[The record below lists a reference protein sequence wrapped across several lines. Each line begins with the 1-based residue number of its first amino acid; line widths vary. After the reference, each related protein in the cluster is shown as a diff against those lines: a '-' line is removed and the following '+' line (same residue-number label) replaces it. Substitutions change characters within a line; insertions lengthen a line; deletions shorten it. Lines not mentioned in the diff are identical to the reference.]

1 MAFTLNQYLYS
12 PSNVT
17 LKDYAH
23 AARVFTDDQF
33 RLAPK
38 SKFLFHVAFS
48 INQSALKNIDLIQRY
63 RNEINVLVKSCD
75 LPNFRVTV
83 DTLNQYN
90 RKKNVQTTH
99 KYEAINVTF
108 HDDNMSLIN
117 QLWQNYYSY
126 YYADSTSALDPAAYK
141 RNATR
146 SSRFITNPYGLDNGS
161 TAPFFNYITIY
172 QMARHEYVSYT
183 LLNPVINSFNHNK
196 LDYSNGNTPH
206 DFQMNISYEAVAYG
220 NGVVTQGDPEGFG
233 FEHYDQNP
241 SSLQAG
247 DGSGQA
253 GPSFV
258 GSSTLNAQEVANT
271 VSGQLNTYLN
281 TKENQNTG
289 GSKILS
295 TIQAAQTGG
304 LQGYAFPQ
312 KTTSTTTVTA
322 KLNVSVSA
330 SITATNTTTTTT
342 G

>member
-1 MAFTLNQYLYS
+1 MAFTPNQFLYS

-23 AARVFTDDQF
+23 AARIFTDDQF

-48 INQSALKNIDLIQRY
+48 INQSALKNIDLVQRY

-75 LPNFRVTV
+75 LPQFKVTV

-90 RKKNVQTTH
+90 RKKNIQSTH
-99 KYEAINVTF
+99 KYEALNIVF

-126 YYADSTSALDPAAYK
+126 YYADSKSALDPSAYK

-146 SSRFITNPYGLDNGS
+146 NSNFITNPYGLDNGS

-183 LLNPVINSFNHNK
+183 LLNPVISSFNHNK
-196 LDYSNGNTPH
+196 LDYAQSTTPH
-206 DFQMNISYEAVAYG
+206 DFSMSIAYEAVAYG
-220 NGVVTQGDPEGFG
+220 NGTVTVGDPEGFA
-233 FEHYDQNP
+233 FEHYDQTP
-241 SSLQAG
+241 SSLQPG
-247 DGSGQA
+247 DGSRQES
-253 GPSFV
+253 PSFI
-258 GSSTLNAQEVANT
+258 GNSSLNAQEIANT
-271 VSGQLNTYLN
+271 VSSQLNTYLN
-281 TKENQNTG
+281 TKENQNS
-289 GSKILS
+289 GSNKILTTVQS
-295 TIQAAQTGG
+295 QQTGG
-304 LQGYAFPQ
+304 LQGFSFPQ
-312 KTTSTTTVTA
+312 VNVNAQQNNNTVVA
-322 KLNVSVSA
+322 KQVNLN
-330 SITATNTTTTTT
+330 ITN

>member
-1 MAFTLNQYLYS
+1 MAFSSNLFLYR

-17 LKDYAH
+17 FKDYAH

-38 SKFLFHVAFS
+38 SKFLFHVAFN
-48 INQSALKNIDLIQRY
+48 INQAALKNIDLVQRY

-75 LPNFRVTV
+75 LPNYKVSI

-90 RKKNVQTTH
+90 RKKNVQSTH
-99 KYEAINVTF
+99 KYEPINIVF
-108 HDDNMSLIN
+108 HDDNMGLIN

-126 YYADSTSALDPAAYK
+126 YYADSTSSLDPSAYK

-146 SSRFITNPYGLDNGS
+146 NSNYITKPYGLDNGS

-196 LDYSNGNTPH
+196 LDYANGNAPH
-206 DFQMNISYEAVAYG
+206 DFQMQIAYEAVAYG
-220 NGVVTQGDPEGFG
+220 NGTVTVGDPEGFG
-233 FEHYDQNP
+233 FEHYDQTP
-241 SSLQAG
+241 SSLQPG
-247 DGSGQA
+247 DGARSE
-253 GPSFV
+253 
-258 GSSTLNAQEVANT
+258 GSSFTGGLSLNAQEVANT
-271 VSGQLNTYLN
+271 VASQLNTYQN

-289 GSKILS
+289 LTKIVS
-295 TIQAAQTGG
+295 AVKTTPQTGG
-304 LQGYAFPQ
+304 LQNFSFPQ
-312 KTTSTTTVTA
+312 ININIQQNNNTIVA
-322 KLNVSVSA
+322 KQVNLN
-330 SITATNTTTTTT
+330 INN